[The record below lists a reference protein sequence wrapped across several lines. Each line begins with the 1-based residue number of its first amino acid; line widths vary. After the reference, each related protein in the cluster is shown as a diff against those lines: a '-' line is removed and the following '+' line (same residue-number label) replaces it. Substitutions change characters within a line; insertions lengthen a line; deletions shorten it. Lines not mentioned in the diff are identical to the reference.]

1 MEKHFIDLKKFLQ
14 NTNFNILF
22 IFGPSGCGKRCIAYQ
37 DVEANYNRLGNGLAT
52 MIEEARS
59 SEGSGRAA
67 LNNARH
73 AVMTADQDAFREA
86 LLKAG
91 SVIGSL
97 KDFDLSTRIER
108 TGLIDVSLTDELGQL
123 GRIDED
129 LRQKARQIAANA
141 EPIAVPVFRPISKGE
156 AVIRYFDRVIA
167 AVFLALGIDIA
178 PFLLAM
184 LILAFAY
191 EPLMRDI
198 DPGDDDAHK
207 DQATRIAADE
217 SSVIRAQFATTE
229 R

>member
-1 MEKHFIDLKKFLQ
+1 MREDVSLKEFEEKGLVWLSLLETKTTQKGETPRLVLK
-14 NTNFNILF
+14 
-22 IFGPSGCGKRCIAYQ
+22 
-37 DVEANYNRLGNGLAT
+37 
-52 MIEEARS
+52 
-59 SEGSGRAA
+59 GRAA
-67 LNNARH
+67 
-73 AVMTADQDAFREA
+73 QA
-86 LLKAG
+86 LVHWIEVAK
-91 SVIGSL
+91 I
-97 KDFDLSTRIER
+97 KDGPL
-108 TGLIDVSLTDELGQL
+108 
-123 GRIDED
+123 
-129 LRQKARQIAANA
+129 
-141 EPIAVPVFRPISKGE
+141 FRPISKGE